1 VIDFGLLAP
10 EINSGRMYA
19 GPGLGSMLT
28 AATAWGELAAEL
40 SSVASSYGSVISGL
54 IGGPWLGPASVSM
67 AAAAAPY
74 VGWMNATAASA
85 AQTAGQAQA
94 AASAFEAAF
103 AATVPPPVIAA
114 NRAQLMALVATNFLG
129 QNTPAI
135 MATEAEY
142 LEMWA
147 QDAAAMYGYAGSS
160 AAASQVT
167 PWTAPLQNT
176 NMGGLAAQQ
185 AALTQATL
193 GAASTGKT
201 TLPQLL
207 TMVPQALQSL
217 ASPAASTSLKA
228 QVTGALD
235 AFGSSMSSEASAVWS
250 SLASDPVN
258 DISAASSGLSLPFGA
273 LQAFPIPLTGA
284 SAAGDAAGAA
294 GDAASAAGDAAGA
307 AGGAAASAAGDVAA
321 SATQPLGLTAP
332 GLVGLG
338 QANLVGALSV
348 PPSWAAA
355 TPLNP
360 AALSPAVGLLGA
372 DGGASAQTVGAP
384 ASMLGGVPW
393 GTGAGRGVGYGVNGV
408 LKLPA
413 QAFAMPRPPAAG

>member
-1 VIDFGLLAP
+1 MIDFGLLAP
-10 EINSGRMYA
+10 EINYGRMYA

-103 AATVPPPVIAA
+103 AATVPPPVIGA

-321 SATQPLGLTAP
+321 SATPLELTAP
-332 GLVGLG
+332 GLAGLGAGMG
-338 QANLVGALSV
+338 QANLLGGLSV
-348 PPSWAAA
+348 PPGWAAA
-355 TPLNP
+355 TPLIP
-360 AALSPAVGLLGA
+360 AAGLLGA
-372 DGGASAQTVGAP
+372 GGGASPQGGP

>member
-10 EINSGRMYA
+10 EINSGRMYT

-28 AATAWGELAAEL
+28 AATAWEGLAAAL
-40 SSVASSYGSVISGL
+40 SSAASSYGSVISGL
-54 IGGPWLGPASVSM
+54 TGGPWLGPASVSM

-103 AATVPPPVIAA
+103 AATVPPPVIGA

-142 LEMWA
+142 VEMWA
-147 QDAAAMYGYAGSS
+147 QDAAAMYSYAGSS

-176 NMGGLAAQQ
+176 NMGGLAAQH

-201 TLPQLL
+201 TLPQPL
-207 TMVPQALQSL
+207 TMVPQALLSL
-217 ASPAASTSLKA
+217 ASPAASTSPKS
-228 QVTGALD
+228 QTTGLL
-235 AFGSSMSSEASAVWS
+235 S
-250 SLASDPVN
+250 SLMSDPVN
-258 DISAASSGLSLPFGA
+258 TLSSLFSGESTLFSGVGLPFGA
-273 LQAFPIPLTGA
+273 LQAFPIPQAA
-284 SAAGDAAGAA
+284 SAA
-294 GDAASAAGDAAGA
+294 GDAASAAGDAASD
-307 AGGAAASAAGDVAA
+307 AGDAAASAAGDVAA
-321 SATQPLGLTAP
+321 SATPLELTAP
-332 GLVGLG
+332 GLAGLGAGMG
-338 QANLVGALSV
+338 QANLLGGLSV
-348 PPSWAAA
+348 PPGWAAA
-355 TPLNP
+355 TPLIP
-360 AALSPAVGLLGA
+360 AAGLLGA
-372 DGGASAQTVGAP
+372 GGGASAQGGP
-384 ASMLGGVPW
+384 ASMLGGVPL
-393 GTGAGRGVGYGVNGV
+393 GAMAGRGVADGVNGV
-408 LKLPA
+408 LKLRPH
-413 QAFAMPRPPAAG
+413 AFAMPRPPAAG

>member
-1 VIDFGLLAP
+1 MIDFGLLAP
-10 EINSGRMYA
+10 EINSGRMYT

-28 AATAWGELAAEL
+28 AATAWEGLAAEL
-40 SSVASSYGSVISGL
+40 SSAASSYGSVISGL
-54 IGGPWLGPASVSM
+54 TGGPWLGPASVSM
-67 AAAAAPY
+67 AAAAASY

-85 AQTAGQAQA
+85 AQTASQARA

-142 LEMWA
+142 VEMWA
-147 QDAAAMYGYAGSS
+147 QDAAAMYSYAGSS

-176 NMGGLAAQQ
+176 NMGGLAAQH

-201 TLPQLL
+201 TLPQPL
-207 TMVPQALQSL
+207 TMVPQALLSL
-217 ASPAASTSLKA
+217 ASP
-228 QVTGALD
+228 LD
-235 AFGSSMSSEASAVWS
+235 GIGSSLSSRASALWS
-250 SLASDPVN
+250 SLMSDPVN
-258 DISAASSGLSLPFGA
+258 TLSSLFSGDSTLFSGVGLPFA
-273 LQAFPIPLTGA
+273 AMQAFPQ
-284 SAAGDAAGAA
+284 
-294 GDAASAAGDAAGA
+294 
-307 AGGAAASAAGDVAA
+307 AASAAGDVAA
-321 SATQPLGLTAP
+321 SATPLELTAP
-332 GLVGLG
+332 GLAGLGAGMG
-338 QANLVGALSV
+338 QANLLGGLSV

-355 TPLNP
+355 TPLIP
-360 AALSPAVGLLGA
+360 AAGLLGA
-372 DGGASAQTVGAP
+372 GGGASPQTVGGP

-393 GTGAGRGVGYGVNGV
+393 GAMAGRGVADGVNGV
-408 LKLPA
+408 LKLHA
-413 QAFAMPRPPAAG
+413 RAFAMPRPPAAG

>member
-142 LEMWA
+142 VEMWA
-147 QDAAAMYGYAGSS
+147 QDAAAMYSYAGSS

-176 NMGGLAAQQ
+176 NMGGLAAQH

-201 TLPQLL
+201 TLPQPL
-207 TMVPQALQSL
+207 TMVPQALLSL
-217 ASPAASTSLKA
+217 ASP
-228 QVTGALD
+228 LD
-235 AFGSSMSSEASAVWS
+235 GIGSSLSSRASALWS
-250 SLASDPVN
+250 SLMSDPVN
-258 DISAASSGLSLPFGA
+258 TLSSLFSGDSTLFSGVGLPFA
-273 LQAFPIPLTGA
+273 AMQAFPQ
-284 SAAGDAAGAA
+284 
-294 GDAASAAGDAAGA
+294 AASAAGDVAASAAGDV
-307 AGGAAASAAGDVAA
+307 AASAAGDVAA
-321 SATQPLGLTAP
+321 SATPLELTAP
-332 GLVGLG
+332 GLAGLGAGMG
-338 QANLVGALSV
+338 QANLLGGLSV

-355 TPLNP
+355 TPLIP
-360 AALSPAVGLLGA
+360 AAGLLGA
-372 DGGASAQTVGAP
+372 GGGASPQTVGGP

-393 GTGAGRGVGYGVNGV
+393 GAMAGRGVADGVNGV
-408 LKLPA
+408 LKLHA
-413 QAFAMPRPPAAG
+413 RAFAMPRPPAAG

>member
-1 VIDFGLLAP
+1 MIDFGLLAP
-10 EINSGRMYA
+10 EINSGRMYT

-28 AATAWGELAAEL
+28 AATAWEGLAAEL
-40 SSVASSYGSVISGL
+40 SSAASSYGSVISGL
-54 IGGPWLGPASVSM
+54 TGGPWLGPASVSM

-103 AATVPPPVIAA
+103 AATVPPPVIGA

-142 LEMWA
+142 VEMWA

-176 NMGGLAAQQ
+176 NMGGLAAQH

-201 TLPQLL
+201 TLPQPL
-207 TMVPQALQSL
+207 TMVPQALLSL
-217 ASPAASTSLKA
+217 ASPAASTSP
-228 QVTGALD
+228 QMTGKL
-235 AFGSSMSSEASAVWS
+235 STLWS
-250 SLASDPVN
+250 SLMSDPVN
-258 DISAASSGLSLPFGA
+258 TLSSLFSGESTLFSGVGLPFGA
-273 LQAFPIPLTGA
+273 LQAFPIPQAA
-284 SAAGDAAGAA
+284 SAA
-294 GDAASAAGDAAGA
+294 GDAASAAGDAASD
-307 AGGAAASAAGDVAA
+307 AGDAAASAAGDVAA
-321 SATQPLGLTAP
+321 SATPLELTAP
-332 GLVGLG
+332 GLAGLGAGMG
-338 QANLVGALSV
+338 QANLLGGLSV
-348 PPSWAAA
+348 PPGWAAA
-355 TPLNP
+355 TPLIP
-360 AALSPAVGLLGA
+360 AAGVLGA
-372 DGGASAQTVGAP
+372 GGGASPQTVGGP
-384 ASMLGGVPW
+384 ASMLGGVPL
-393 GTGAGRGVGYGVNGV
+393 GAMAGRGVGDGVNGV
-408 LKLPA
+408 LKLHA
-413 QAFAMPRPPAAG
+413 RAFAMPRPPAAG